1 AFAAAADP
9 KRFPEQLRWVK
20 PWQAR
25 RLMWNAYR
33 FGNMGPDTS
42 RTRLKL
48 DLGAYNPLLGRSYT
62 EIAGLSRS
70 MHKSQG
76 FGAAERRGTF
86 ENTLET
92 RLGDPAR
99 GDLFDG
105 VDLTWARIPGGTRVA
120 KLIEDAGRRFD
131 PAHPAAILPTLM
143 KARTAMAALPNES
156 LVEAKRRDLS
166 LLIRSCAGLSRER
179 SRRLAST

>member
-48 DLGAYNPLLGRSYT
+48 DLGAYNQLLGRSYT
-62 EIAGLSRS
+62 EIAGESRS

-76 FGAAERRGTF
+76 FGAAERRGAWENSF
-86 ENTLET
+86 EH
-92 RLGDPAR
+92 RLGERATRDP
-99 GDLFDG
+99 F
-105 VDLTWARIPGGTRVA
+105 
-120 KLIEDAGRRFD
+120 
-131 PAHPAAILPTLM
+131 
-143 KARTAMAALPNES
+143 
-156 LVEAKRRDLS
+156 
-166 LLIRSCAGLSRER
+166 
-179 SRRLAST
+179 